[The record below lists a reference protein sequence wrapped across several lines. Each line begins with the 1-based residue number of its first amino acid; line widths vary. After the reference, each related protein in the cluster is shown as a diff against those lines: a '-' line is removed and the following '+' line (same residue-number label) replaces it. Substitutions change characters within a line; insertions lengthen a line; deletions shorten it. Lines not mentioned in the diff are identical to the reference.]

1 MNLNK
6 KKAVVFGGTS
16 GIGRATSIALADQG
30 AEVYV
35 VSRNAEALTTL
46 PETIRRF
53 NCDVCDE
60 DAVRATFAKIGP
72 LDIIISS
79 ATGGSRT
86 LSCFPE
92 MDMDSYRGSFAKL
105 WGYAHVV
112 RHGIEWLRESGA
124 IVLVSGSPA
133 RRCDPGQVALSSV
146 GAAIEAMV
154 RGVAK
159 EIVPRRINALCPG
172 LIDTPILQKKGAERI
187 EHYKKFTAGNL
198 IPRPGTPEEC
208 AHGILFLLENEFV
221 TGTVLDV
228 DGGRLLS

>member
-92 MDMDSYRGSFAKL
+92 MDMDSYRDSFAKL

-112 RHGIEWLRESGA
+112 RYGIEWLRESGA

-221 TGTVLDV
+221 TGTVLEV